1 MTFSIRFLPIIF
13 LGTTCFLKACTTD
26 TNPKETP
33 VEQVEEKEETKKI
46 PLPPLPKSVI
56 FCGQEFQLDN
66 FDVRER
72 LDKEIIVN
80 TFYHS
85 STIQGLKQANR
96 YFPQIEKE
104 LMSNGIPDDFKYLC
118 LIESGLTQAT
128 SPSGAKGF
136 WQFMPKTAEEFGLVV
151 NAQIDESLDIAKSTV
166 AACHYLQNAQ
176 KKFSDWM
183 LTAASYNRGMG
194 GIQDALEDQE
204 VDTYFDLHLTNETS
218 RYVFRIIAM
227 KLIFENPE
235 AYGFSKEEI
244 ELYEPIPTRE
254 VVVKASILNLKH
266 WAKEQG
272 SNYRMLKLLNP
283 WILTDK
289 LAVKDAEM
297 IIELPAKWVKKHT

>member
-1 MTFSIRFLPIIF
+1 MSFSKRILPIIF
-13 LGTTCFLKACTTD
+13 LGTTCVFQACTTD
-26 TNPKETP
+26 AKPKETLVKNA
-33 VEQVEEKEETKKI
+33 VENEETKKI

-56 FCGQEFQLDN
+56 FCGEEFQLDN

-72 LDKEIIVN
+72 LDKELIVN

-96 YFPQIEKE
+96 YFPQIENE
-104 LMSNGIPDDFKYLC
+104 LKANGIPDDFKYLC

-151 NAQIDESLDIAKSTV
+151 NGQIDERLDIAKSTV
-166 AACHYLQNAQ
+166 AACRYLQDAQ
-176 KKFSDWM
+176 KKFNDWM
-183 LTAASYNRGMG
+183 LTAASYNRGIG
-194 GIQDALEDQE
+194 GIEEALKDQE
-204 VDTYFDLHLTNETS
+204 VDCYFDLHLTNETS

-227 KLIFENPE
+227 KLIFENPQ

-289 LAVKDAEM
+289 LTVKNSEM
-297 IIELPAKWVKKHT
+297 IIELPAK

>member
-1 MTFSIRFLPIIF
+1 MSFSKRILPIIF
-13 LGTTCFLKACTTD
+13 LGTVCVFQACTPD
-26 TNPKETP
+26 VDPKETP
-33 VEQVEEKEETKKI
+33 VQQVVEKEETKKI
-46 PLPPLPKSVI
+46 PLPPLPKTVT
-56 FCGQEFQLDN
+56 FCGEEFQLDN

-104 LMSNGIPDDFKYLC
+104 LKANGIPDDFKYLC

-151 NAQIDESLDIAKSTV
+151 NAQIDERLDIAKSTV
-166 AACHYLQNAQ
+166 AACRYLQDAQ
-176 KKFSDWM
+176 KKFNDWM
-183 LTAASYNRGMG
+183 LTAASYNRGIV
-194 GIQDALEDQE
+194 GIEDALKDQE

-297 IIELPAKWVKKHT
+297 IIELPAK

>member
-1 MTFSIRFLPIIF
+1 MRILPVIF
-13 LGTTCFLKACTTD
+13 IGATCFFQACTTD
-26 TNPKETP
+26 ANQNETS
-33 VEQVEEKEETKKI
+33 VQQVAENEETKKI

-56 FCGQEFQLDN
+56 FCGEEFQLDN

-72 LDKEIIVN
+72 LDKELIVN

-104 LMSNGIPDDFKYLC
+104 LKANGIPDDFKYLC

-151 NAQIDESLDIAKSTV
+151 NAQIDERLDIAKSTV

-176 KKFSDWM
+176 KKFNDWM
-183 LTAASYNRGMG
+183 LTAASYNRGIG
-194 GIQDALEDQE
+194 GIEEALEDQE
-204 VDTYFDLHLTNETS
+204 VDRYFDLHLTNETS

-235 AYGFSKEEI
+235 VYGFSKEEI

-289 LAVKDAEM
+289 LAVKNSEM
-297 IIELPAKWVKKHT
+297 IIELPAK